1 VNERSF
7 LPQRSEPVQSTAA
20 LLPPSDQRVAD
31 LLAAVR
37 RAFAD
42 KGFDGASM
50 QDLARE
56 AGMSVGNFYR
66 YFPSKGAIVDSLI
79 ARDFAE
85 MQADFAVI
93 LTSDDPLAALR
104 VAIREKV
111 TEPDCGEDGR
121 LWAEI
126 TAAALRKPE
135 IGAALQKMEDGIAG
149 NLATVFSRVKGL
161 PFDVALRAYE
171 APAAFIVLLVKSAM
185 MLPLENPRLRE
196 HLTALI
202 LRSID
207 RTLDEIEAD
216 PVKAPE
222 SCAS

>member
-1 VNERSF
+1 MTS
-7 LPQRSEPVQSTAA
+7 QTA
-20 LLPPSDQRVAD
+20 LLPAADQRVAD

-66 YFPSKGAIVDSLI
+66 YFPSKAAIVAALI

-85 MQADFAVI
+85 MQADFAAI
-93 LTSDDPLAALR
+93 LTSDNPMAALR
-104 VAIREKV
+104 SAIRLKIN
-111 TEPDCGEDGR
+111 EPDCVEDGR

-135 IGAALQKMEDGIAG
+135 FGAALQKMEEGIVG
-149 NLATVFSRVKGL
+149 NLCIVFSRVKAVPL
-161 PFDVALRAYE
+161 ETALRAYE
-171 APAAFIVLLVKSAM
+171 VRSAYLVLLVKSAM
-185 MLPLENPRLRE
+185 MQPPENPRRRE
-196 HLTALI
+196 RLNALI
-202 LRSID
+202 LQSIN
-207 RTLDEIEAD
+207 RTLDEIEAEPLKV
-216 PVKAPE
+216 PVP
-222 SCAS
+222 CAS